1 MIRRELS
8 PAAAGSALLHAG
20 VAAALLI
27 SWPWT
32 RDLKVG
38 AVVPVTIVANAP
50 QTDLRA
56 AEQAPVEQTAQT
68 EAPTPDAPAESAP
81 PEPTPTPPAPP
92 VPAPAPKAAPTPPP
106 PPAPAPVPAAK
117 TAPVT
122 PPQKAPPQKAQ
133 PKPAEKSLDFDALLA
148 SIPKSKSAPTRPSSA
163 QKGASQAETAA
174 QARPNLGSG
183 LSAAQAMTGLADEL
197 QRRWNPNC
205 EVEGGRDVIVRVTF
219 ALGAGG
225 QLVGEPA
232 TEIRGDRNAVAQA
245 AADRAVRAV
254 YAASP
259 FRNLPR
265 EFYGQRV
272 AVNFNAREA
281 CKL

>member
-8 PAAAGSALLHAG
+8 PAAAGSVLLHAG

-50 QTDLRA
+50 VTDLRA

-68 EAPTPDAPAESAP
+68 ELPVPDAPPESSP
-81 PEPTPTPPAPP
+81 PEPTPAPPAPP
-92 VPAPAPKAAPTPPP
+92 TPAPTPTPKAAPPKAAPTPAPKAVQT
-106 PPAPAPVPAAK
+106 PAPK
-117 TAPVT
+117 TAPA
-122 PPQKAPPQKAQ
+122 KSQ

-148 SIPKSKSAPTRPSSA
+148 SIPKAKSAPARPSSA
-163 QKGASQAETAA
+163 QKGSSQAETAA
-174 QARPNLGSG
+174 EARPNLGSG

-205 EVEGGRDVIVRVTF
+205 EVEGGREVVVRVTF

-232 TEIRGDRNAVAQA
+232 AEIRGARNAVAQA